1 MVVIVLAVDMWE
13 GYFDASVAVADD
25 AAENIVAAEMV
36 LFAFAVAF
44 VDNCVAAA
52 AAEFDVV
59 AIYPDAVAAERAL
72 LAIALAFVDNRVAAV
87 AAVASF
93 DAAAI
98 YSDVVAAEFA
108 VL

>member
-25 AAENIVAAEMV
+25 AAENTVAAENIVAAEMV

-59 AIYPDAVAAERAL
+59 AIYPDAVAAE
-72 LAIALAFVDNRVAAV
+72 FAAP
-87 AAVASF
+87 
-93 DAAAI
+93 
-98 YSDVVAAEFA
+98 
-108 VL
+108 

>member
-1 MVVIVLAVDMWE
+1 MKSSDFCNSHSIVQVFVVVIVLAVDMWE

-52 AAEFDVV
+52 AAAEFDVV
-59 AIYPDAVAAERAL
+59 AIYPDA
-72 LAIALAFVDNRVAAV
+72 F
-87 AAVASF
+87 
-93 DAAAI
+93 
-98 YSDVVAAEFA
+98 AAEFA
-108 VL
+108 AP

>member
-59 AIYPDAVAAERAL
+59 AIYPDAVAAE
-72 LAIALAFVDNRVAAV
+72 FAAP
-87 AAVASF
+87 
-93 DAAAI
+93 
-98 YSDVVAAEFA
+98 
-108 VL
+108 

>member
-1 MVVIVLAVDMWE
+1 MSYLGGHNSHSVVQLFVVVIVLAVDMWE

-59 AIYPDAVAAERAL
+59 AIYPDAVAAE
-72 LAIALAFVDNRVAAV
+72 FAAP
-87 AAVASF
+87 
-93 DAAAI
+93 
-98 YSDVVAAEFA
+98 
-108 VL
+108 